1 MSRPAGQEWPTIAEV
16 FWSSLQRSSE
26 TDTREGG
33 LTKAAFEV
41 DWERKVV
48 TCPAGNESISWLPST
63 YTKNGMVFEARF
75 ARRDCFPC
83 P

>member
-1 MSRPAGQEWPTIAEV
+1 
-16 FWSSLQRSSE
+16 
-26 TDTREGG
+26 

-48 TCPAGNESISWLPST
+48 TCPADNESISWLPST